1 MNLKTRDSY
10 LVQMSGEIKLVIPK
24 GSLEEQTIKFLKL
37 ADLEVI
43 RRSPRDYNPKIQDFR
58 ISTVKVLRPQEI
70 PQYVAAAYFDLGI
83 TGLDWV
89 HETDS
94 DVRIIA
100 ELPYSKTGSEKVKI
114 VLAVDEQSTINS
126 PLDLKQGSMISTEYP
141 RLAKKYFDQKGIA
154 AEIFLSYGATEAKV
168 PDIMDGIVELTETGE
183 TLKRSGLKV
192 IDVILESTTVLITNE
207 ASYRAKRRSIDD
219 IKTLI
224 LGAIDAQNRA
234 LVKMN
239 VPETKLEAIIGIL
252 PTMKAPSV
260 AKLYR
265 TDYYAVES
273 VVAKEQINELIPKL
287 KQHGAE
293 DILELPINKIVD

>member
-1 MNLKTRDSY
+1 
-10 LVQMSGEIKLVIPK
+10 MSDEIKFVIPK
-24 GSLEEQTIKFLKL
+24 GSLEAQTLKFLKL

-43 RRSPRDYNPKIQDFR
+43 RKGPRDYNPKIKDLR
-58 ISTVKVLRPQEI
+58 ISAVKVLRPQEI
-70 PQYVAAAYFDLGI
+70 PKYVAAGYFDLGI

-89 HETDS
+89 HETGS
-94 DVRIIA
+94 KVQIVA

-114 VLAVDEQSTINS
+114 VLAVHEESTAKK
-126 PLDLKQGSMISTEYP
+126 PLDLKKGSKISTEYP
-141 RLAKKYFDQKGIA
+141 NLARQYFARMGVS

-183 TLKRSGLKV
+183 TLRRSGLKI
-192 IDVILESTTVLITNE
+192 IDVILESSTVLIANE
-207 ASYRAKRRSIDD
+207 ESYLAKRRSIDD

-234 LVKMN
+234 LIKMN
-239 VPETKLEAIIGIL
+239 VPELRLKEIIAML

-260 AKLYR
+260 AKLYE

-273 VVAKEQINELIPKL
+273 VVEKQQINELIPKL

-293 DILELPINKIVD
+293 DILELSINKIVD

>member
-1 MNLKTRDSY
+1 
-10 LVQMSGEIKLVIPK
+10 MSDKIRLVIPK

-43 RRSPRDYNPKIQDFR
+43 RRSPRDYSPTIKDFR

-70 PQYVAAAYFDLGI
+70 PQYVAGGYFDLGI

-89 HETDS
+89 RETGS
-94 DVRIIA
+94 EVRIIA
-100 ELPYSKTGSEKVKI
+100 ELPYSKTASEKVKI
-114 VLAVDEQSTINS
+114 VLAVHEQSAIKS
-126 PLDLKQGSMISTEYP
+126 PLDLKPKSRISTEYP
-141 RLAKKYFDQKGIA
+141 NLAKQYFEQIGVSVD
-154 AEIFLSYGATEAKV
+154 IFLSYGATEAKV

-183 TLKRSGLKV
+183 TLRRSGLKE
-192 IDVILESTTVLITNE
+192 IDVILESSTVLIANE
-207 ASYRAKRRSIDD
+207 ASYAAKRRSIND

-224 LGAIDAQNRA
+224 LGAINAQNMV

-239 VPETKLEAIIGIL
+239 VPEKKLEEIVAVL

-260 AKLYR
+260 AKLYN

-273 VVAKEQINELIPKL
+273 VVFKEHINELIPKL
-287 KQHGAE
+287 KQHGAQ
-293 DILELPINKIVD
+293 DILELCINKIVD

>member
-1 MNLKTRDSY
+1 
-10 LVQMSGEIKLVIPK
+10 MSDEIKFVIPK

-43 RRSPRDYNPKIQDFR
+43 RKSPRDYNPKIKDFR
-58 ISTVKVLRPQEI
+58 ISSVKVLRPQEI

-89 HETDS
+89 RETGS

-100 ELPYSKTGSEKVKI
+100 ELPYSKTASEKVKI
-114 VLAVDEQSTINS
+114 VLAVHEQSTANS
-126 PLDLKQGSMISTEYP
+126 PFDLRQGSRISTEYP
-141 RLAKKYFDQKGIA
+141 RLAKQYFEQKGISVDV
-154 AEIFLSYGATEAKV
+154 FLSYGATEAKV

-183 TLKRSGLKV
+183 TLKRGGLKV
-192 IDVILESTTVLITNE
+192 IDVILESSTVLIANQ
-207 ASYRAKRRSIDD
+207 ASYEAKRRSIDD

-234 LVKMN
+234 LIKMN
-239 VPETKLEAIIGIL
+239 VPENKLEEIIKIL

-260 AKLYR
+260 AKLYNA
-265 TDYYAVES
+265 DYYAVES

-293 DILELPINKIVD
+293 DILELSISKIVD

>member
-1 MNLKTRDSY
+1 MND
-10 LVQMSGEIKLVIPK
+10 EIRFVIPK

-43 RRSPRDYNPKIQDFR
+43 RKSPRDYNPKIKDFR

-70 PQYVAAAYFDLGI
+70 PQYVAAGYFDLGI

-89 HETDS
+89 RETGS
-94 DVRIIA
+94 EVRIVA
-100 ELPYSKTGSEKVKI
+100 ELPYSKTATEKVKI
-114 VLAVDEQSTINS
+114 VLAVHEQSTVKT
-126 PLDLKQGSMISTEYP
+126 PRDLKQGSRISTEYP
-141 RLAKKYFDQKGIA
+141 NLAKQYFAQMGVSVD
-154 AEIFLSYGATEAKV
+154 IFLSYGATEAKV

-183 TLKRSGLKV
+183 TLKRGGLKV
-192 IDVILESTTVLITNE
+192 IDVILESSTVLIANE
-207 ASYRAKRRSIDD
+207 ESYLAKHHSIDD

-224 LGAIDAQNRA
+224 LGAIDAQSRA
-234 LVKMN
+234 LIKMN
-239 VPETKLEAIIGIL
+239 VPEKKLKEIIAIL

-260 AKLYR
+260 AKLFE

-293 DILELPINKIVD
+293 DILELSISKIVD

>member
-1 MNLKTRDSY
+1 
-10 LVQMSGEIKLVIPK
+10 MSDKIRFVIPK

-43 RRSPRDYNPKIQDFR
+43 RKSPSDYSPTIKDFR

-70 PQYVAAAYFDLGI
+70 PQYVAAGYFDLGI

-89 HETDS
+89 RQTES
-94 DVRIIA
+94 EVQIIA
-100 ELPYSKTGSEKVKI
+100 ELRYSKTGSEKVKI
-114 VLAVDEQSTINS
+114 VLAVHEQSAIRS
-126 PLDLKQGSMISTEYP
+126 PLDLKPSSRISTEYP
-141 RLAKKYFDQKGIA
+141 NLAKQYFEQMGVSVD
-154 AEIFLSYGATEAKV
+154 IFLSYGATEAKV

-183 TLKRSGLKV
+183 TLKRGGLKE
-192 IDVILESTTVLITNE
+192 IDVILESSTVLIANE
-207 ASYRAKRRSIDD
+207 GSYVAKRRSIDG

-239 VPETKLEAIIGIL
+239 VPEKKLEEIIAIL

-260 AKLYR
+260 AKLYNA
-265 TDYYAVES
+265 DYYAVES
-273 VVAKEQINELIPKL
+273 VVSKEQINELIPKL

-293 DILELPINKIVD
+293 DILELSISKIVD

>member
-1 MNLKTRDSY
+1 
-10 LVQMSGEIKLVIPK
+10 MSDKIRFVIPK

-43 RRSPRDYNPKIQDFR
+43 RRSQRDYSPTIKDFR

-70 PQYVAAAYFDLGI
+70 PQYVAAGYFDLGI

-89 HETDS
+89 RETES
-94 DVRIIA
+94 EVRIIA
-100 ELPYSKTGSEKVKI
+100 ELPYSKTGSDKVKI
-114 VLAVDEQSTINS
+114 VLAVHERSAIKS
-126 PLDLKQGSMISTEYP
+126 PLDLKPSSRISTEYP
-141 RLAKKYFDQKGIA
+141 NLAKQYFEQIGVPVD
-154 AEIFLSYGATEAKV
+154 IFLSYGATEAKV

-183 TLKRSGLKV
+183 TLKRGGLKE
-192 IDVILESTTVLITNE
+192 IDVILESSTVLIANE
-207 ASYRAKRRSIDD
+207 GSYVAKRRSIDD

-239 VPETKLEAIIGIL
+239 VPEKKLEEIIAIL

-260 AKLYR
+260 AKLYN

-273 VVAKEQINELIPKL
+273 VVSKEQINELIPKL

-293 DILELPINKIVD
+293 DILELSISKIVD

>member
-1 MNLKTRDSY
+1 M
-10 LVQMSGEIKLVIPK
+10 
-24 GSLEEQTIKFLKL
+24 EEQTIKFLKL

-43 RRSPRDYNPKIQDFR
+43 RKSPRDYSPTIKDFR

-70 PQYVAAAYFDLGI
+70 PQYVAAGYFDLGI

-89 HETDS
+89 RETES
-94 DVRIIA
+94 EVRIIA
-100 ELPYSKTGSEKVKI
+100 ELRYSKTGSEKVKI
-114 VLAVDEQSTINS
+114 VLAVHEQSAIRS
-126 PLDLKQGSMISTEYP
+126 PLDLKPSSRISTEYP
-141 RLAKKYFDQKGIA
+141 NLAKQYFEQMGVSVD
-154 AEIFLSYGATEAKV
+154 IFLSYGATEAKV

-183 TLKRSGLKV
+183 TLKRGGLKE
-192 IDVILESTTVLITNE
+192 IDVILESSTVLIANE
-207 ASYRAKRRSIDD
+207 GSYVAKRRSIDG

-239 VPETKLEAIIGIL
+239 VPEKKLEEIIAIL

-260 AKLYR
+260 AKLYNA
-265 TDYYAVES
+265 DYYAVES
-273 VVAKEQINELIPKL
+273 VVSKEQINELIPKL

-293 DILELPINKIVD
+293 DILELSISKIVD

>member
-1 MNLKTRDSY
+1 
-10 LVQMSGEIKLVIPK
+10 MSDEIRFVIPK

-43 RRSPRDYNPKIQDFR
+43 RKSARDYNPKIKDFR

-70 PQYVAAAYFDLGI
+70 PQYVAAGYFDLGI

-89 HETDS
+89 RETGS
-94 DVRIIA
+94 EVRIVA
-100 ELPYSKTGSEKVKI
+100 ELPYSKTASEKVKI
-114 VLAVDEQSTINS
+114 VLAVHEQSTVQT
-126 PLDLKQGSMISTEYP
+126 PLNLKQGSRISTEYP
-141 RLAKKYFDQKGIA
+141 NLAKQYFAQMGVSVD
-154 AEIFLSYGATEAKV
+154 IFLSYGATEAKV

-183 TLKRSGLKV
+183 TLKRGGLKV
-192 IDVILESTTVLITNE
+192 IDVILESSTVLIANE
-207 ASYRAKRRSIDD
+207 ESYLAKRRSIDD

-224 LGAIDAQNRA
+224 LGAIDAQSRA
-234 LVKMN
+234 LIKMN
-239 VPETKLEAIIGIL
+239 VPERKLKEIIAIL

-260 AKLYR
+260 AKLYD

-273 VVAKEQINELIPKL
+273 VVVKEQINELIPKL

-293 DILELPINKIVD
+293 DILELAISKIVD

>member
-1 MNLKTRDSY
+1 MND
-10 LVQMSGEIKLVIPK
+10 EIRFVIPK

-43 RRSPRDYNPKIQDFR
+43 RKSPRDYNPKIKDFR

-70 PQYVAAAYFDLGI
+70 PQYVAAGYFDLGI

-89 HETDS
+89 RETGS
-94 DVRIIA
+94 EVRIVA
-100 ELPYSKTGSEKVKI
+100 ELPYSKIASEKVKI
-114 VLAVDEQSTINS
+114 VLAVHEQSTVKT
-126 PLDLKQGSMISTEYP
+126 PRDLKQGSRISTEYP
-141 RLAKKYFDQKGIA
+141 NLAKQYFAQVGVSVD
-154 AEIFLSYGATEAKV
+154 IFLSYGATEAKV

-183 TLKRSGLKV
+183 TLKRGGLKV
-192 IDVILESTTVLITNE
+192 IDIILESSTVLIANE
-207 ASYRAKRRSIDD
+207 ESYLARHRSIDD

-224 LGAIDAQNRA
+224 LGAIDAQSRA
-234 LVKMN
+234 LIKMN
-239 VPETKLEAIIGIL
+239 VPERKLKEIIAIL

-260 AKLYR
+260 AKLFE

-293 DILELPINKIVD
+293 DILELSISKIVD

>member
-1 MNLKTRDSY
+1 MND
-10 LVQMSGEIKLVIPK
+10 EIRFVIPK

-43 RRSPRDYNPKIQDFR
+43 RKSPRDYNPKIKDFR

-70 PQYVAAAYFDLGI
+70 PQYVAAGYFDLGI

-89 HETDS
+89 RETGS
-94 DVRIIA
+94 EVRIVA
-100 ELPYSKTGSEKVKI
+100 ELPYSKTASEKVKI
-114 VLAVDEQSTINS
+114 VLAVHEQSTVKT
-126 PLDLKQGSMISTEYP
+126 PRDLKQGSRISTEYP
-141 RLAKKYFDQKGIA
+141 NLAKQYFAQMGISVD
-154 AEIFLSYGATEAKV
+154 IFLSYGATEAKV

-183 TLKRSGLKV
+183 TLKRGGLKA
-192 IDVILESTTVLITNE
+192 IDVILESSTVLIANE
-207 ASYRAKRRSIDD
+207 ESYLAKHRSIDD

-224 LGAIDAQNRA
+224 LGAIDAQSRA
-234 LVKMN
+234 LIKMN
-239 VPETKLEAIIGIL
+239 VPERKLKEIIAIL

-260 AKLYR
+260 AKLFE

-293 DILELPINKIVD
+293 DILELSINKIVD

>member
-1 MNLKTRDSY
+1 MND
-10 LVQMSGEIKLVIPK
+10 EIRFVIPK

-43 RRSPRDYNPKIQDFR
+43 RKSPRDYNPKIKDFR
-58 ISTVKVLRPQEI
+58 ISKVKVLRPQEI
-70 PQYVAAAYFDLGI
+70 PQYVAAGYFDLGI

-89 HETDS
+89 RETGS
-94 DVRIIA
+94 EVQIVA
-100 ELPYSKTGSEKVKI
+100 ELPYSKTASEKVKI
-114 VLAVDEQSTINS
+114 VLAVDEQSTVKT
-126 PLDLKQGSMISTEYP
+126 PRDLKQGSRISTEYP
-141 RLAKKYFDQKGIA
+141 NLAKQYFAQMGVSVD
-154 AEIFLSYGATEAKV
+154 IFLSYGATEAKV

-183 TLKRSGLKV
+183 TLKRGGLKV
-192 IDVILESTTVLITNE
+192 IDVILESSTVLIANE
-207 ASYRAKRRSIDD
+207 ESYLAKHRSIDD

-224 LGAIDAQNRA
+224 LGAIDAQSRA
-234 LVKMN
+234 LIKMN
-239 VPETKLEAIIGIL
+239 VPERKLKEIIAIL

-260 AKLYR
+260 AKLFE

-293 DILELPINKIVD
+293 DILELSISKIVD